1 MLVDE
6 YFARLET
13 IIAACGSVRARVVY
27 KDKRS
32 DYVGYFRA
40 DLSFYDGSLLHV
52 REFVFTRSE
61 VIKDTY
67 AYHHQD
73 AEGRMIFRYDNT
85 AHFRNLPNFPHH
97 KHLPAEVVPVS
108 EPDLQTVLDEILN
121 LFFPKQG
128 GAVRS

>member
-6 YFARLET
+6 YFSQLET
-13 IIAACGSVRARVVY
+13 VIDACGSVRVKVVH

-40 DLSFYDGSLLHV
+40 DLHFYDGSLLHV
-52 REFVFTRSE
+52 REFIFTRSR

-67 AYHHQD
+67 VYHYQN

-85 AHFRNLPNFPHH
+85 GHYRNLSNFPHH
-97 KHLPAEVVPVS
+97 KHTPQGVISTS
-108 EPDLQTVLDEILN
+108 EPDLQTILDEILN
-121 LFFPKQG
+121 LL
-128 GAVRS
+128 